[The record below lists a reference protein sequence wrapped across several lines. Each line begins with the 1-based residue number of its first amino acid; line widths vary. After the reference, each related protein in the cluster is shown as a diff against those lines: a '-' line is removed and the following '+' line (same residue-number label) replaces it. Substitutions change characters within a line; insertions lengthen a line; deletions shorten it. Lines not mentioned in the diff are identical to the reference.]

1 MKNQKGISMI
11 TLVVT
16 MVVMLILIG
25 VVGKYSLENI
35 NKSNKAVSEAEFA
48 SVRDFT
54 LNMQMKM
61 LLEDDYVFDGSDL
74 QLTSE
79 LLYLLAEDELS
90 TVEMNNIIDVN
101 SSDLPDEC
109 KYYFISSDKKMFE
122 DLEFTKGNITI
133 QDVKNDYII
142 NFYTATVIAFGETGC
157 KVDGLIKGLSEIL
170 SLTQQ

>member
-25 VVGKYSLENI
+25 VVGNYSLENI
-35 NKSNKAVSEAEFA
+35 NKGNQAVSDAEFA

-54 LNMQMKM
+54 LNMQMRI
-61 LLEDDYVFDGSDL
+61 LLEDYKFDTTEI
-74 QLTSE
+74 QLTNE

-90 TVEMNNIIDVN
+90 TVEINNIIDVN
-101 SSDLPDEC
+101 SSNVSDEC

-122 DLEFTKGNITI
+122 DLDFTEGNITI
-133 QDVKNDYII
+133 QDVKNDYVI
-142 NFYTATVIAFGETGC
+142 NFFTGTVISFGETGC
-157 KVDGLIKGLSEIL
+157 KVDGLIKGLSEIVA
-170 SLTQQ
+170 LTE